1 MYSISQTPGLF
12 LMHFPLGRVVYA
24 SGPLLTGGPVP
35 RTWRPDPLQVLWH
48 ISASYAFFS
57 LGPVVAADPCHLP
70 SDTDKLPSS
79 ANTTTR
85 WSITQQSCESVS
97 IPVRAGWISTA
108 LERANEESDQN
119 ILTSYTSPW
128 LNYFRLRFTR
138 RQWRFED
145 GLDRFPIKRLKSD
158 INLSKD
164 QQWNWKTA
172 LPATTENNVPSL
184 YCNTDYTNLFLTT
197 LSDLEKLPFSEP

>member
-1 MYSISQTPGLF
+1 MCYFIWMVWCWGMCTVGCEGARILYTTHSSMHSISKTSGLF

-70 SDTDKLPSS
+70 SNTADKLPSS
-79 ANTTTR
+79 ANTTH

-97 IPVRAGWISTA
+97 IPVRAGWISTT
-108 LERANEESDQN
+108 LEQANEESDQN
-119 ILTSYTSPW
+119 ILTITASTYV
-128 LNYFRLRFTR
+128 LHADD
-138 RQWRFED
+138 ED
-145 GLDRFPIKRLKSD
+145 FKMD
-158 INLSKD
+158 
-164 QQWNWKTA
+164 
-172 LPATTENNVPSL
+172 
-184 YCNTDYTNLFLTT
+184 
-197 LSDLEKLPFSEP
+197 

>member
-1 MYSISQTPGLF
+1 MCYYIWMVWCWGMCTVGCEGARILYTTHSSMHSISKTSGLF

-70 SDTDKLPSS
+70 SNTADKLPSS
-79 ANTTTR
+79 ANTTH

-97 IPVRAGWISTA
+97 IPVRAGWISTT
-108 LERANEESDQN
+108 LEQANEESDQN
-119 ILTSYTSPW
+119 ILTSWSSPLPLTFYTP
-128 LNYFRLRFTR
+128 
-138 RQWRFED
+138 
-145 GLDRFPIKRLKSD
+145 
-158 INLSKD
+158 
-164 QQWNWKTA
+164 
-172 LPATTENNVPSL
+172 TTKISRWIS
-184 YCNTDYTNLFLTT
+184 LFLNKS
-197 LSDLEKLPFSEP
+197 L